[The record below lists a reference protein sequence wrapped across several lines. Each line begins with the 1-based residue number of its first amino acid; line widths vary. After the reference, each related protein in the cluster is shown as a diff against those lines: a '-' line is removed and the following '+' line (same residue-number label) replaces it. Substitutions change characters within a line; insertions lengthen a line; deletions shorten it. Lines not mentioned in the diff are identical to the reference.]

1 MSESPPPEP
10 RSDPIP
16 EALAEP
22 KSARSFPVV
31 WLVPAIALAIGGW
44 LALSA
49 WFQRG
54 PVITIHFRTAE
65 GLQAGKTKIKY
76 KDVEVGQITAVSLSS
91 DLTGV
96 FATAE
101 LVKGAE
107 ARLAEDTRFWVVR
120 PRISGGTVSGLQT
133 LLSGSYV
140 AIDIGKSPKT
150 SREFI
155 GLEQPPAFTTDIP
168 GRQLT
173 LRAEEIGSLDIGSP
187 VYYRRLQVGQVAA
200 YELAKDGKSVKVTI
214 FVNAPYHQFVSA
226 NSRFWHASGID
237 MALDAEGVR
246 VKTESL
252 VSLAIGGIAFATLP
266 EDGEPAPIA
275 PDMVFELH
283 RSQTLA
289 LKNPDRLAD
298 SFVLVFNQSVRGLQP
313 GAPVDFRG
321 IVVGEVAA
329 IHTQFDPESQK
340 ITIPVEIRVYPE
352 RFTSR
357 LRGGAVKGARLA
369 RDKAFLAA
377 LVERGLRAQ
386 LRTGSLLTGQ
396 LYVALDFFPE
406 APRAKLDLAQ
416 SPPELPTTP
425 STLED
430 LHATLVSLANKLER
444 VPLETLAADL
454 GRTLQGVESLV
465 KRLDT
470 EVAPEARAAMAE
482 GRQTLVEMRKT
493 LAEASKTMGDASRS
507 FASAERSLAPDSA
520 LLQELQ
526 DAAREFSRTAQS
538 LRVLADYLERNPQAL
553 LRGKSADAP

>member
-1 MSESPPPEP
+1 VSSPPPPEH
-10 RSDPIP
+10 IP
-16 EALAEP
+16 QARTAP
-22 KSARSFPVV
+22 KSGRSLPLV
-31 WLVPAIALAIGGW
+31 WLVPAVALAIGAW
-44 LALSA
+44 LAVSHWLE
-49 WFQRG
+49 RG
-54 PVITIHFRTAE
+54 TVILISFRTAE

-76 KDVEVGQITAVSLSS
+76 KDIDVGQITEIHLAS
-91 DLTGV
+91 DLSGV
-96 FATAE
+96 IATAE

-107 ARLAEDTRFWVVR
+107 SRVVDDTRFWVVR
-120 PRISGGTVSGLQT
+120 PRISGSTVSGLQT

-140 AIDIGKSPKT
+140 AMDVGKST
-150 SREFI
+150 QRARVFV
-155 GLEQPPAFTTDIP
+155 GLEQPPAFTTDSP
-168 GRQLT
+168 GRQVT
-173 LRAEEIGSLDIGSP
+173 LRAEDIGSLDVGSP

-200 YELAKDGKSVKVTI
+200 YELEKDGRAVKITVFI
-214 FVNAPYHQFVSA
+214 NAPYDRFVSG

-252 VSLAIGGIAFATLP
+252 VSLAIGGVAFATPL
-266 EDGEPAPIA
+266 EESDPAPIA
-275 PDMVFELH
+275 ADTVFELH
-283 RSQTLA
+283 RNQARAFKS
-289 LKNPDRLAD
+289 PDRLAD
-298 SFVLVFNQSVRGLQP
+298 SYVLVFNQSVRGLQP

-329 IHTQFDPESQK
+329 IHTQFDPENQK
-340 ITIPVEIRVYPE
+340 ISIPVEILIYPE

-357 LRGGAVKGARLA
+357 LRGGAPKGGRLRNGKLVA
-369 RDKAFLAA
+369 G

-396 LYVALDFFPE
+396 LYVALDFFPD

-444 VPLETLAADL
+444 VPLETMATDL
-454 GRTLQGVESLV
+454 SQTLKTVNALV
-465 KRLDT
+465 KRLDS
-470 EVAPEARAAMAE
+470 ELAPEARAALAE

-493 LAEASKTMGDASRS
+493 LSEATKTMSEASRT
-507 FASAERSLAPDSA
+507 FANAEKSLAPDSA
-520 LLQELQ
+520 LFGELQ
-526 DAAREFSRTAQS
+526 DAAREFARTAQS

-553 LRGKSADAP
+553 IRGKAEAAR